1 MAFHLYDKRVLR
13 KIGQLVGNVIKI
25 DYRTELRER
34 GKFARIAIR
43 VSLTQPL
50 VSRFNLD
57 GRIQKVEYEGLP
69 IICFQCGK
77 YGHSS
82 TVCLKKQTSNGIN
95 EANSENNPQANVPVE
110 KIGGSTVA
118 NSSSER
124 FGPWMVVERKG
135 RARAVVDK
143 ENITDSERNQRTNF
157 NTTSRFAALSDDYEA
172 PTEEELDI
180 QNPIHIPPQQ
190 PIKSIT
196 DHFNIRK
203 NPTLKTSRTL
213 KPHHHLSKGKQVAKP
228 QFPKPKPLHLTTSSS
243 MHETLRPHVTKIL
256 PHNTNDPNPR
266 HTPSDNVEFM
276 FNLTTLD
283 PTKHMAVTLPFRNRA
298 TARQPPSGTM
308 FAEPAQQLPPKQLA
322 EPPDGKDAGVI
333 DIRVNNEGDSQP
345 VVGHEGEDFMSDN
358 EDTVV
363 QETPG
368 SVSWSCSPI
377 THNCFMTIS
386 TLFWNVQG
394 AGSPTFR
401 RTFAALVKNY
411 NPTMVAI
418 FEPRVSGKKAD
429 DFIKKSGFD
438 RSHRVEANG
447 FSGGIWVLWRDF
459 FDVEVALNHN
469 QFIHL
474 KISAHNVTQAW
485 VTAVY
490 ASPNSSR
497 RHELWQ
503 ELNCIARSMHDPWLV
518 GGDFNSIL
526 YAEEK
531 RGGSQLGTGICPL
544 FNSWFHANKM
554 VDLPFSGPW
563 FTWVRGSLSKRLDHV
578 LSNKDWI
585 LKFDNYSVTNL
596 PRVDSDHRPVLV
608 RFERNG
614 RGMGSIKP
622 FRFLAAW
629 MTDNRPLSS
638 LYRLETKLKKKLEEV
653 LSQEELL
660 WYQKSRREW
669 IKYGDRNTS
678 FFHQKTITRR
688 DRNRITA
695 IRDEGGNWIYEAQEI
710 KDHAV
715 TFFSTLYKSE
725 QGTYQPYQVQ
735 GCFPQIDQTRLA
747 SLAMPID
754 KEEVHAAICQMSPLK
769 APGID
774 GYPAG
779 FYQAQW
785 HIVGESFSAGI
796 KEVFNSHSI
805 PKEVSKTLLI
815 LIPKTERPTSFKM
828 YRSISLCTVFY
839 KTVTKIIVTRLQALL
854 PDLVG
859 PHQTSFVPDRHIMKN
874 IIIAQEVVH
883 SMRRKL
889 GRKGLMAINIDL
901 EKAYDRLN
909 WNFINE
915 TLMELALPFDLIHLI
930 MECITSNRMN
940 ILWNGEL
947 TGDFAPSRGSWNLSL
962 YPTGAMET
970 NSLSSNGYSSKPLIF
985 C

>member
-25 DYRTELRER
+25 NYRTELRER
-34 GKFARIAIR
+34 GKFARIDIR

-69 IICFQCGK
+69 IICYQCGK

-82 TVCLKKQTSNGIN
+82 TFCLNKQTSNEIN
-95 EANSENNPQANVPVE
+95 KVNSENNPQANVTVE
-110 KIGGSTVA
+110 KIGVPTVD
-118 NSSSER
+118 NSSRER

-135 RARAVVDK
+135 RARTVVDK
-143 ENITDSERNQRTNF
+143 ENITDLERNQRTNF
-157 NTTSRFAALSDDYEA
+157 NTTSRFAALSDDHDA
-172 PTEEELDI
+172 PTAEELDA
-180 QNPIHIPPQQ
+180 QNPLQVPPQQ
-190 PIKSIT
+190 PITSIT
-196 DHFNIRK
+196 DHFNTRK

-213 KPHHHLSKGKQVAKP
+213 KPHHQLSKGKQVAKP
-228 QFPKPKPLHLTTSSS
+228 QFPKPKPLHSTASSS

-256 PHNTNDPNPR
+256 SHTINDPNPR
-266 HTPSDNVEFM
+266 HMPSDTVEFT

-283 PTKHMAVTLPFRNRA
+283 PTKHTAVTLPFKNQA
-298 TARQPPSGTM
+298 ARQPP
-308 FAEPAQQLPPKQLA
+308 
-322 EPPDGKDAGVI
+322 
-333 DIRVNNEGDSQP
+333 
-345 VVGHEGEDFMSDN
+345 
-358 EDTVV
+358 
-363 QETPG
+363 
-368 SVSWSCSPI
+368 
-377 THNCFMTIS
+377 IS
-386 TLFWNVQG
+386 ILFWNFQG
-394 AGSPTFR
+394 AGSPNFR

-411 NPTMVAI
+411 NPKIVAI

-459 FDVEVALNHN
+459 FDVEVTLNHN

-474 KISAHNVTQAW
+474 KISAQNVTQAW

-490 ASPNSSR
+490 ASPKSSR
-497 RHELWQ
+497 RHELWHQ
-503 ELNCIARSMHDPWLV
+503 LNYIASSMHDPWLV

-531 RGGSQLGTGICPL
+531 RGGSQLGTGICPI
-544 FNSWFHANKM
+544 FNNWFYTNQM
-554 VDLPFSGPW
+554 VDLPFSGPR
-563 FTWVRGSLSKRLDHV
+563 FTWVRGSLSKRLDRV

-585 LKFDNYSVTNL
+585 FKFDNYSVTNL
-596 PRVDSDHRPVLV
+596 PRIDSDHKPVLV

-614 RGMGSIKP
+614 RGMGRIKP

-629 MTDNRPLSS
+629 MTDNRFGNFMQDNWQGNMPYAQAASRFTSKVTTWNREVFGNIFKRKNELLARLGGVQKALENRPLGS
-638 LYRLETKLKKKLEEV
+638 LYRLEMKLKKKLEEV
-653 LSQEELL
+653 LSQDELL

-678 FFHQKTITRR
+678 FFNQKTITRR
-688 DRNRITA
+688 ARNRITA
-695 IRDEGGNWIYEAQEI
+695 IKDEGGNWIYEAQEI

-725 QGTYQPYQVQ
+725 QDTYQPYQVQ
-735 GCFPQIDQTRLA
+735 GCFPQTDQTRLA

-754 KEEVHAAICQMSPLK
+754 KEEIHTAICQMSPLK

-785 HIVGESFSAGI
+785 HIVGESFSSGI

-805 PKEVSKTLLI
+805 PGEVSKTLI
-815 LIPKTERPTSFKM
+815 VLIPKTERPTSFRM
-828 YRSISLCTVFY
+828 YRPIGLCIVFY

-859 PHQTSFVPDRHIMKN
+859 PHQTSFIPGRHITEN

-883 SMRRKL
+883 YMRRKL
-889 GRKGLMAINIDL
+889 GKKGLMAIKIDL

-909 WNFINE
+909 WNFIHE
-915 TLMELALPFDLIHLI
+915 TLMELALPFDLVHLI
-930 MECITSNRMN
+930 MECITSTRMN

-947 TGDFAPSRGSWNLSL
+947 TGDFSPSRGTESWNLSL
-962 YPTGAMET
+962 HPTGAMET
-970 NSLSSNGYSSKPLIF
+970 NSLSSYGYSSKPFIF
-985 C
+985 Y